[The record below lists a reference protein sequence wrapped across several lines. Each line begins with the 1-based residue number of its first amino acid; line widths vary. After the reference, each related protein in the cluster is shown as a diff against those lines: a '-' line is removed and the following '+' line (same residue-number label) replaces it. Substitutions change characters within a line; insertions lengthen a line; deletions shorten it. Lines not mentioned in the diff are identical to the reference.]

1 MWMNLERTVLSKV
14 SQKERKEHR
23 TILCKVKKHSNK
35 YPKATEPKNWS
46 LAETNHGREYSGW
59 GADTRGRVWW
69 CWNFVCIVSHG
80 A

>member
-46 LAETNHGREYSGW
+46 LAETMAESTVGGELTLGGGCG
-59 GADTRGRVWW
+59 GAGTLYVL
-69 CWNFVCIVSHG
+69 
-80 A
+80 